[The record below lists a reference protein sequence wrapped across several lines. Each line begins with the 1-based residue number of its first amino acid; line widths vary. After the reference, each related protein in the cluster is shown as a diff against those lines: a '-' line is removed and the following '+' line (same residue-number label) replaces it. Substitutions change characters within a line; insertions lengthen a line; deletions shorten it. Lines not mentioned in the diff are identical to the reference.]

1 MRIITL
7 NVNGIRAAARKGF
20 FEWLA
25 KQQADFVCLQETRI
39 QPHQRTDDIFF
50 PTGYHVAYVD
60 AQKPGYSGVS
70 LFSKRQPDRTIEG
83 LGWKDL
89 DHEGRWVQVDYGRLS
104 VVSLY
109 LPSGTSKEERQL
121 FKYDLMAR

>member
-50 PTGYHVAYVD
+50 PAGYHVAYVD
-60 AQKPGYSGVS
+60 AQKPGYSGV
-70 LFSKRQPDRTIEG
+70 
-83 LGWKDL
+83 
-89 DHEGRWVQVDYGRLS
+89 
-104 VVSLY
+104 
-109 LPSGTSKEERQL
+109 
-121 FKYDLMAR
+121 